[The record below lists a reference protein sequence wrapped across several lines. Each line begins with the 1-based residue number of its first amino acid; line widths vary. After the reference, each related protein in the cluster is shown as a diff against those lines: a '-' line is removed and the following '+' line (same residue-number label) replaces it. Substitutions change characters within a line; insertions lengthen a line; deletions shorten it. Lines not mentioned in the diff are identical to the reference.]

1 MNSGVIAVI
10 RTDDPEI
17 AATLARGFNST
28 SVDAIEIT
36 MTVPNAL
43 EVIEKLIQE
52 GVTRLGGGTVR
63 TIEQVQ
69 RLRSMGAAF
78 GVAPNLDEAILK
90 EAVRLGLPFTPGTL
104 TPSEMVRAQQLGAT
118 SLKVFPISAVGG
130 IEFVHSVLEP
140 LPDLALV
147 VSGGVQ
153 PAEVRSY
160 IDAGCVGVCMGG
172 ALWSQEIAATH
183 DVSAVQN
190 YARKALERIAS
201 STP

>member
-1 MNSGVIAVI
+1 MKSGVVAVI

-17 AATLARGFNST
+17 ALTLARGFNET
-28 SVDAIEIT
+28 SIDAIEVT

-43 EVIEKLIQE
+43 NVIEKLIAE
-52 GVTRLGGGTVR
+52 GVTRVGGGTIR
-63 TIEQVQ
+63 TVAQVQ
-69 RLRSMGAAF
+69 SLQSMGASF
-78 GVAPNLDEAILK
+78 GVAPNLDEAVLK

-104 TPSEMVRAQQLGAT
+104 TPSEMVRGQQLGAT
-118 SLKVFPISAVGG
+118 SLKIFPISSVGG
-130 IEFVHSVLEP
+130 IDFIHSVLEP

-183 DVSAVQN
+183 DVTAVN
-190 YARKALERIAS
+190 AYARAALERIAS
-201 STP
+201 STQ

>member
-1 MNSGVIAVI
+1 MKSGVIAVI

-17 AATLARGFNST
+17 ALTLARGFNAT
-28 SVDAIEIT
+28 SVDAIEVT

-43 EVIEKLIQE
+43 QVIEKLLAE

-69 RLRSMGAAF
+69 RLQSMGAAF

-90 EAVRLGLPFTPGTL
+90 EAVRVGLPFTPGTL

-130 IEFVHSVLEP
+130 IEFIHSVLEP

-172 ALWSQEIAATH
+172 ALWSQEIAMTH
-183 DVSAVQN
+183 DVKAVYDYASAS
-190 YARKALERIAS
+190 LERIANS
-201 STP
+201 AG

>member
-1 MNSGVIAVI
+1 MKSGVIAVI

-17 AATLARGFNST
+17 ALTLARGFNAT
-28 SVDAIEIT
+28 SVDAIEVT

-43 EVIEKLIQE
+43 KVIEKLIAE

-78 GVAPNLDEAILK
+78 GVAPNMDEAILK

-153 PAEVRSY
+153 PSEVRSY

-172 ALWSQEIAATH
+172 ALWTQEIASTH
-183 DVSAVQN
+183 DVSAVHS
-190 YARKALERIAS
+190 YASKALERIAS
-201 STP
+201 ATP

>member
-1 MNSGVIAVI
+1 M
-10 RTDDPEI
+10 
-17 AATLARGFNST
+17 
-28 SVDAIEIT
+28 
-36 MTVPNAL
+36 
-43 EVIEKLIQE
+43 
-52 GVTRLGGGTVR
+52 
-63 TIEQVQ
+63 
-69 RLRSMGAAF
+69 
-78 GVAPNLDEAILK
+78 DEAILK

-153 PAEVRSY
+153 PSEVRSY

-172 ALWSQEIAATH
+172 ALWTQEIASTH
-183 DVSAVQN
+183 DVSAVHS
-190 YARKALERIAS
+190 YASKALERIAS
-201 STP
+201 ATP

>member
-1 MNSGVIAVI
+1 MKSGVIAVI

-43 EVIEKLIQE
+43 EVIEKLIGE

-130 IEFVHSVLEP
+130 IEFVHSILEP

-183 DVSAVQN
+183 DVSAVQS

-201 STP
+201 STF

>member
-1 MNSGVIAVI
+1 MKSGVIAVI

-17 AATLARGFNST
+17 ALTLARGFNAT
-28 SVDAIEIT
+28 SVDAIEVT

-43 EVIEKLIQE
+43 DVIEKLIAE

-78 GVAPNLDEAILK
+78 GVAPNLDEAILN

-153 PAEVRSY
+153 PSEVRSY

-172 ALWSQEIAATH
+172 ALWTQEIASTH
-183 DVSAVQN
+183 DVSAVHS
-190 YARKALERIAS
+190 YASKTLERIAS
-201 STP
+201 ATP

>member
-1 MNSGVIAVI
+1 MKSGVIAVI
-10 RTDDPEI
+10 RTDDSEI
-17 AATLARGFNST
+17 AVTLARGFNST

-130 IEFVHSVLEP
+130 IEFVHSILEP

-183 DVSAVQN
+183 DVSAVQS
-190 YARKALERIAS
+190 YAHKALERIAS
-201 STP
+201 STF

>member
-1 MNSGVIAVI
+1 MKSGVIAVI

-17 AATLARGFNST
+17 ALTLARGFNAT
-28 SVDAIEIT
+28 SVDAIEVT

-43 EVIEKLIQE
+43 DVIEKLIAE

-78 GVAPNLDEAILK
+78 GVAPNMDEAILK

-153 PAEVRSY
+153 PSEVRSY
-160 IDAGCVGVCMGG
+160 INAGCVGVCMGG
-172 ALWSQEIAATH
+172 ALWTQEIASTH
-183 DVSAVQN
+183 DVSAVHS
-190 YARKALERIAS
+190 YASKALERIAS
-201 STP
+201 ATP

>member
-1 MNSGVIAVI
+1 MKSGVIAVI

-17 AATLARGFNST
+17 ALTLARGFNAT

-43 EVIEKLIQE
+43 EVIEKLIEE
-52 GVTRLGGGTVR
+52 GVTRIGGGTVR

-153 PAEVRSY
+153 PSEVGSY

-172 ALWSQEIAATH
+172 ALWTQEIASTH
-183 DVSAVQN
+183 DVSAVN
-190 YARKALERIAS
+190 SYASKALERIAS
-201 STP
+201 ATP

>member
-10 RTDDPEI
+10 RTDDPDI
-17 AATLARGFNST
+17 ALTLARGFNST

-43 EVIEKLIQE
+43 EIIEKLIEE
-52 GVTRLGGGTVR
+52 GVTRIGGGTVR
-63 TIEQVQ
+63 SIEQVQ
-69 RLRSMGAAF
+69 RLRYMGAAF
-78 GVAPNLDEAILK
+78 GVAPNFDEAILK

-190 YARKALERIAS
+190 YASKALERIAS
-201 STP
+201 SAR

>member
-1 MNSGVIAVI
+1 MKSGVIAVI

-17 AATLARGFNST
+17 ALTLARGFNAT
-28 SVDAIEIT
+28 SVDAIEVT

-43 EVIEKLIQE
+43 QVIEKLLAE

-69 RLRSMGAAF
+69 RLQSMGAAF

-90 EAVRLGLPFTPGTL
+90 EAVRVGLPFTPGTL

-130 IEFVHSVLEP
+130 IEFIHSVLEP

-172 ALWSQEIAATH
+172 ALWSQEIAMTH
-183 DVSAVQN
+183 DVKAVYD
-190 YARKALERIAS
+190 YACASLERIANS
-201 STP
+201 AG

>member
-1 MNSGVIAVI
+1 MKSGVIAVI

-17 AATLARGFNST
+17 AATLARGFNAT

-43 EVIEKLIQE
+43 EVIEKLIAE

-63 TIEQVQ
+63 SIEQVQ

-172 ALWSQEIAATH
+172 ALWTQEIASTH

-190 YARKALERIAS
+190 YASKALERIAS
-201 STP
+201 SAR

>member
-1 MNSGVIAVI
+1 MKSGVVAVI

-17 AATLARGFNST
+17 ALTLARGFNET
-28 SVDAIEIT
+28 SIDAIEVT

-43 EVIEKLIQE
+43 NVIEKLIAE
-52 GVTRLGGGTVR
+52 GVTRVGGGTVR
-63 TIEQVQ
+63 TVAQVQ
-69 RLRSMGAAF
+69 SLQSMGASF
-78 GVAPNLDEAILK
+78 GVAPNLDEAVLK

-104 TPSEMVRAQQLGAT
+104 TPSEMVRGQQLGAT
-118 SLKVFPISAVGG
+118 SLKIFPISSVGG
-130 IEFVHSVLEP
+130 IDFIHSVLEP

-160 IDAGCVGVCMGG
+160 LDAGCVGVCMGG

-183 DVSAVQN
+183 DVTAVN
-190 YARKALERIAS
+190 AYARAALERIAS
-201 STP
+201 STQ

>member
-1 MNSGVIAVI
+1 MKSGVIAVI
-10 RTDDPEI
+10 RTDNPEI
-17 AATLARGFNST
+17 ALTLGRGFNTT

-43 EVIEKLIQE
+43 EVIEKLIEE
-52 GVTRLGGGTVR
+52 GVTRIGGGTVR

-172 ALWSQEIAATH
+172 ALWTQEIASTH
-183 DVSAVQN
+183 DVSAVHS
-190 YARKALERIAS
+190 YASKALERIANA
-201 STP
+201 TP

>member
-1 MNSGVIAVI
+1 MKSGVIAVI

-17 AATLARGFNST
+17 ALTLARGFNAT
-28 SVDAIEIT
+28 SVDAIEVT

-43 EVIEKLIQE
+43 QVIEKLLAE

-69 RLRSMGAAF
+69 RLQSMGAAF

-90 EAVRLGLPFTPGTL
+90 EAVRVGLPFTPGTL
-104 TPSEMVRAQQLGAT
+104 TPSEMVRAQQLGAI

-130 IEFVHSVLEP
+130 IEFIHSVLEP

-172 ALWSQEIAATH
+172 ALWSQEIAMTH
-183 DVSAVQN
+183 DVKAVYD
-190 YARKALERIAS
+190 YACASLERIANS
-201 STP
+201 AG

>member
-1 MNSGVIAVI
+1 MKSGVIAVI

-17 AATLARGFNST
+17 ALTLARGFNAT
-28 SVDAIEIT
+28 SVDAIEVT

-43 EVIEKLIQE
+43 DVIEKLIAE

-78 GVAPNLDEAILK
+78 GVAPNMDEAILK
-90 EAVRLGLPFTPGTL
+90 EAVRCGLPFTPGTL

-153 PAEVRSY
+153 PSEVRSY

-172 ALWSQEIAATH
+172 ALWTQEIASTH
-183 DVSAVQN
+183 DVSAVHS
-190 YARKALERIAS
+190 YASKALERIAS
-201 STP
+201 ATP

>member
-1 MNSGVIAVI
+1 MKSGVIAVI

-17 AATLARGFNST
+17 ALTLARGFNTT
-28 SVDAIEIT
+28 SVDAIEVT

-43 EVIEKLIQE
+43 DVIEKLIAE
-52 GVTRLGGGTVR
+52 GVTRIGGGTVR

-78 GVAPNLDEAILK
+78 GVAPNMDEAILN
-90 EAVRLGLPFTPGTL
+90 EAVRFGLPFTPGTL

-118 SLKVFPISAVGG
+118 SMKIFPISAVGG

-153 PAEVRSY
+153 PSEVRSY

-190 YARKALERIAS
+190 YASKALERIAS
-201 STP
+201 SAR

>member
-1 MNSGVIAVI
+1 L
-10 RTDDPEI
+10 D
-17 AATLARGFNST
+17 
-28 SVDAIEIT
+28 
-36 MTVPNAL
+36 
-43 EVIEKLIQE
+43 VIEKLIAE

-78 GVAPNLDEAILK
+78 GVAPNMDEAILK

-153 PAEVRSY
+153 PSEVRSY

-172 ALWSQEIAATH
+172 ALWTQEIASTH
-183 DVSAVQN
+183 DVSAVHS
-190 YARKALERIAS
+190 YASKALERIAS
-201 STP
+201 ATP

>member
-1 MNSGVIAVI
+1 MKSGVIAVI

-17 AATLARGFNST
+17 ALTLARGFNAT
-28 SVDAIEIT
+28 SVDAIEVT

-43 EVIEKLIQE
+43 NVIEKLIAE
-52 GVTRLGGGTVR
+52 GVTRVGGGTVR

-78 GVAPNLDEAILK
+78 GVAPNMDEAILK

-153 PAEVRSY
+153 PSEVRSY

-172 ALWSQEIAATH
+172 ALWTQEIASTH
-183 DVSAVQN
+183 DVSAVHS
-190 YARKALERIAS
+190 YASKALERIAS
-201 STP
+201 ATP

>member
-1 MNSGVIAVI
+1 MKSGVIAVI

-17 AATLARGFNST
+17 ALTLARGFNAT
-28 SVDAIEIT
+28 SVDAIEVT

-43 EVIEKLIQE
+43 QVIEKLLAE

-69 RLRSMGAAF
+69 RLQSMGAAF

-90 EAVRLGLPFTPGTL
+90 EAVRVGLPFTPGTL

-130 IEFVHSVLEP
+130 IEFIHSVLEP

-160 IDAGCVGVCMGG
+160 INAGCVGVCMGG
-172 ALWSQEIAATH
+172 ALWSQEIAMTH
-183 DVSAVQN
+183 DVKAVYD
-190 YARKALERIAS
+190 YACASLERIANS
-201 STP
+201 AG

>member
-1 MNSGVIAVI
+1 MKSGVIAVI

-17 AATLARGFNST
+17 ALTLARGFNAT
-28 SVDAIEIT
+28 SVDAIEVT

-43 EVIEKLIQE
+43 DVIEKLIAE

-78 GVAPNLDEAILK
+78 GVAPNMDEAILK

-153 PAEVRSY
+153 PSEVRSY
-160 IDAGCVGVCMGG
+160 INAGCVGVCMGG
-172 ALWSQEIAATH
+172 ALWTQEIASTH
-183 DVSAVQN
+183 DVSAVHS
-190 YARKALERIAS
+190 YASKALERIS
-201 STP
+201 SATP

>member
-1 MNSGVIAVI
+1 MKSGVIAVI

-17 AATLARGFNST
+17 ALTLARGFNAT
-28 SVDAIEIT
+28 SVDAIEVT

-43 EVIEKLIQE
+43 NVIEKLIAE

-78 GVAPNLDEAILK
+78 GVAPNMDESILK

-153 PAEVRSY
+153 PSEVRSY

-172 ALWSQEIAATH
+172 ALWTQEIASTH
-183 DVSAVQN
+183 DVSAVHS
-190 YARKALERIAS
+190 YASKALERIAS
-201 STP
+201 ATP

>member
-1 MNSGVIAVI
+1 MKSGVIAVI

-17 AATLARGFNST
+17 ALTLARGFNAT
-28 SVDAIEIT
+28 SVDAIEVT

-43 EVIEKLIQE
+43 DVIEKLIAE

-78 GVAPNLDEAILK
+78 GVAPNMDEAILK

-153 PAEVRSY
+153 PSEVRSY

-172 ALWSQEIAATH
+172 ALWTQEIASTH
-183 DVSAVQN
+183 DVSAVHS
-190 YARKALERIAS
+190 YASKALERIAS
-201 STP
+201 ATP

>member
-1 MNSGVIAVI
+1 MKSGVVAVI

-17 AATLARGFNST
+17 ALTLARGFNET
-28 SVDAIEIT
+28 SIDAIEVT

-43 EVIEKLIQE
+43 KVIEKLIAE
-52 GVTRLGGGTVR
+52 GVTRVGGGTVR
-63 TIEQVQ
+63 TVAQVQ
-69 RLRSMGAAF
+69 SLRAMGASF
-78 GVAPNLDEAILK
+78 GVSPNLDEAVLK

-104 TPSEMVRAQQLGAT
+104 TPSEMVRGQQLGAT
-118 SLKVFPISAVGG
+118 SLKIFPISSVGG
-130 IEFVHSVLEP
+130 IDFIHSVLEP

-183 DVSAVQN
+183 DVTAVN
-190 YARKALERIAS
+190 AYARAALERIAS
-201 STP
+201 STQ

>member
-1 MNSGVIAVI
+1 MKSGVIAVI

-17 AATLARGFNST
+17 ALTLARGFNTT
-28 SVDAIEIT
+28 SVDAIEVT

-43 EVIEKLIQE
+43 SVIEKLIAE

-78 GVAPNLDEAILK
+78 GVAPNMDEAILK

-153 PAEVRSY
+153 PSEVRSY

-172 ALWSQEIAATH
+172 ALWTQEIAATH
-183 DVSAVQN
+183 DVSAVHS
-190 YARKALERIAS
+190 YASKALEKIANA
-201 STP
+201 TP

>member
-1 MNSGVIAVI
+1 MKSGVIAVI

-17 AATLARGFNST
+17 ALTLARGFNAT
-28 SVDAIEIT
+28 SVDAIEVT

-43 EVIEKLIQE
+43 DVIEKLIAE

-78 GVAPNLDEAILK
+78 GVAPNLDEAILN

-153 PAEVRSY
+153 PSEVRSY

-172 ALWSQEIAATH
+172 ALWTQEIASTH
-183 DVSAVQN
+183 DVSAVHS
-190 YARKALERIAS
+190 YASKALERIAS
-201 STP
+201 ATP

>member
-1 MNSGVIAVI
+1 MKSGVIAVI

-17 AATLARGFNST
+17 ALTLARGFNAT
-28 SVDAIEIT
+28 SVDAIEVT

-43 EVIEKLIQE
+43 NVIEKLIAE

-78 GVAPNLDEAILK
+78 GVAPNMDEAILK

-153 PAEVRSY
+153 PSEVRSY
-160 IDAGCVGVCMGG
+160 INAGCVGVCMGG
-172 ALWSQEIAATH
+172 ALWTQEIASTH
-183 DVSAVQN
+183 DVSAVHS
-190 YARKALERIAS
+190 YASKALERIAS
-201 STP
+201 ATP

>member
-1 MNSGVIAVI
+1 MKSGVIAVI

-17 AATLARGFNST
+17 ALTLARGFNAT
-28 SVDAIEIT
+28 SVDAIEVT

-43 EVIEKLIQE
+43 QVIEKLLAE

-69 RLRSMGAAF
+69 RLQSMGAAF

-90 EAVRLGLPFTPGTL
+90 EAVRVGLPFTPGTL

-130 IEFVHSVLEP
+130 IEFIHSVLEP

-160 IDAGCVGVCMGG
+160 INAGCVGVCMGG
-172 ALWSQEIAATH
+172 ALWSQEIAITH
-183 DVSAVQN
+183 DVKAVYD
-190 YARKALERIAS
+190 YACAALERIAS
-201 STP
+201 SAG

>member
-1 MNSGVIAVI
+1 MKSGVIAVI

-17 AATLARGFNST
+17 ALTLARGFNTT
-28 SVDAIEIT
+28 SVDAIEVT

-43 EVIEKLIQE
+43 DVIEKLITE
-52 GVTRLGGGTVR
+52 GVTRIGGGTVR

-78 GVAPNLDEAILK
+78 GVAPNMDEAILN
-90 EAVRLGLPFTPGTL
+90 EAVRFGLPFTPGTL

-118 SLKVFPISAVGG
+118 SMKIFPISAVGG

-153 PAEVRSY
+153 PSEVRSY

-172 ALWSQEIAATH
+172 ALWTQEIASTH
-183 DVSAVQN
+183 DVSAVHS
-190 YARKALERIAS
+190 YASKALERIANA
-201 STP
+201 TP

>member
-43 EVIEKLIQE
+43 EVIEKLIEE

-130 IEFVHSVLEP
+130 IEFVHSILEP

-183 DVSAVQN
+183 DVSAVQS
-190 YARKALERIAS
+190 YACKALERIAS

>member
-1 MNSGVIAVI
+1 MKSGVIAVI

-17 AATLARGFNST
+17 ALTLARGFNTT
-28 SVDAIEIT
+28 SVDAIEVT

-43 EVIEKLIQE
+43 DVIEKLITE
-52 GVTRLGGGTVR
+52 GVTRIGGGTVR

-78 GVAPNLDEAILK
+78 GVAPNMDEAILN
-90 EAVRLGLPFTPGTL
+90 EAVRFGLPFTPGTL

-118 SLKVFPISAVGG
+118 SMKIFPISAVGG

-153 PAEVRSY
+153 PSEVRSY

-172 ALWSQEIAATH
+172 ALWTQEIASTH
-183 DVSAVQN
+183 DVSAVHS
-190 YARKALERIAS
+190 YASKALERIAS
-201 STP
+201 ATP

>member
-1 MNSGVIAVI
+1 MKSGVIAVI

-130 IEFVHSVLEP
+130 IEFVHSILEP

-183 DVSAVQN
+183 DVSAVQS
-190 YARKALERIAS
+190 YAHKALERIAS
-201 STP
+201 STF

>member
-1 MNSGVIAVI
+1 MKSGVIAVI

-17 AATLARGFNST
+17 ALTLARGFNST
-28 SVDAIEIT
+28 TVDAIEVT

-43 EVIEKLIQE
+43 DVIEKLIEE

-78 GVAPNLDEAILK
+78 GVAPNMDEAILK

-153 PAEVRSY
+153 PSEVRSY
-160 IDAGCVGVCMGG
+160 IEAGCVGVCMGG
-172 ALWSQEIAATH
+172 ALWTQEIAVTH
-183 DVSAVQN
+183 DVNAVES
-190 YARKALERIAS
+190 YARAALERIAS
-201 STP
+201 SKG

>member
-1 MNSGVIAVI
+1 MKSGVIAVI

-17 AATLARGFNST
+17 ALTLARGFNST
-28 SVDAIEIT
+28 HVDAIEVT

-43 EVIEKLIQE
+43 EVIEKLIKE

-78 GVAPNLDEAILK
+78 GVAPNLDEVVLK

-118 SLKVFPISAVGG
+118 SLKIFPISALGG

-172 ALWSQEIAATH
+172 ALWTHEIAATH
-183 DVSAVQN
+183 NVDAIQK
-190 YARKALERIAS
+190 YATQALKRIAS
-201 STP
+201 ST